1 MLGSCE
7 ASHLEGHYILFP
19 DCSRISGVEVNNQA
33 PQQTLTPVSPAGI
46 NNCPFALKIPSLIP
60 RKLTK
65 QTTGAPVVLDISSA
79 PREELQAGYPGC

>member
-19 DCSRISGVEVNNQA
+19 DCSCISGLEVNNQA
-33 PQQTLTPVSPAGI
+33 PRQTLTPVSPARI
-46 NNCPFALKIPSLIP
+46 NNCPFALKIPSLIL

-65 QTTGAPVVLDISSA
+65 RIAGPPVVLDISSA